1 MCLFPQ
7 CHIIYFLCLFCVYFL
22 NQKDVFILI
31 LMARFIY
38 ILQYH
43 KINQGIALMRCQR
56 TCVHEFVWIDHNNHL
71 DFSLWLRFDWPNV
84 YVVFNFY
91 YLKREQITAYNLFI
105 LKKYFYVRVIQD
117 CESFVPIAKLFC
129 VNIKSVLKILKT
141 LIFVS

>member
-1 MCLFPQ
+1 
-7 CHIIYFLCLFCVYFL
+7 
-22 NQKDVFILI
+22 
-31 LMARFIY
+31 
-38 ILQYH
+38 
-43 KINQGIALMRCQR
+43 MRCQR

-105 LKKYFYVRVIQD
+105 LKKYFYVWLIQD

-129 VNIKSVLKILKT
+129 VNVKSVLKILKRWFLFHNLYADNIKMDNRSWFSLWILLGLNT
-141 LIFVS
+141 FNRNRCGLSWINNSILIHTSKI